1 LDGSGWARGEAQV
14 VGRWE
19 AEGAAEGAQEAAGLG
34 RFGGEGA
41 GFRLGE
47 EDLDLA
53 GELGGALVEADEPRH
68 AAAEQ
73 VGARG
78 GLRARRLRAR
88 GAGLADAAGAGL
100 GQGSGVPAQGEGV
113 EAVGEAPEAAMG
125 EDEEGDEGRGHR
137 ADDRRLPGHE
147 VAQPREGAA
156 EGPSERALG
165 DDD

>member
-14 VGRWE
+14 VGGWE

-68 AAAEQ
+68 AAAAQ
-73 VGARG
+73 MGARG
-78 GLRARRLRAR
+78 GVRARRLRVR
-88 GAGLADAAGAGL
+88 GAGWADAAL
-100 GQGSGVPAQGEGV
+100 GQGSSVPAQGEGV

-125 EDEEGDEGRGHR
+125 EDEQGDEGRGHR
-137 ADDRRLPGHE
+137 TDDGRLPGHE
-147 VAQPREGAA
+147 VAQPCEGAA
-156 EGPSERALG
+156 EGPSEGAFG
-165 DDD
+165 END